1 MIDVAQPNGQV
12 VERGRGTGSVRE
24 YISASR
30 LNTWISCPLKFRL
43 RYLEG
48 IRTPTSP
55 AMFLGKQVHRGYV
68 DLAVM
73 WS

>member
-1 MIDVAQPNGQV
+1 MIEVAPSNGQV
-12 VERGRGTGSVRE
+12 AERGKCAGGVRE

-30 LNTWISCPLKFRL
+30 LNTWMSCPLKYKL
-43 RYLEG
+43 RYLDG
-48 IRTPTSP
+48 IRTPASP
-55 AMFLGKQVHRGYV
+55 AMFLGKQVHRAYV